1 MKPKQKAVSIATF
14 ALIMLLVPM
23 HGFAQSGAD
32 QWKFS
37 LTPLFVASQRGGI
50 AALRAAAGERRV
62 PNVSVDAE
70 DILSSLDFAFML
82 TGDARKGRW
91 SVAAD
96 FIYLALSN
104 DKSNIKSVSFN
115 AGPGPVNVTN
125 TTLNLGTNVDLDGNS
140 LTVMGGYS
148 IVDEP
153 NARAD
158 LIGGFRYLD
167 LEATTN
173 WMLSVTVTGPAGA
186 ASFARTGRGRVQGLT
201 AAEVT
206 GRNVGLS
213 ATARY

>member
-37 LTPLFVASQRGGI
+37 LTPYLWLPSAEAS
-50 AALRAAAGERRV
+50 LRYGPPPASGAS

-104 DKSNIKSVSFN
+104 DKSNIKSVDFN

-125 TTLNLGTNVDLDGNS
+125 TTLNLGTNVDLKGTVW
-140 LTVMGGYS
+140 TVMGGYS

-153 NARAD
+153 NARVD

-173 WMLSVTVTGPAGA
+173 WMLSATVTGPAGA

-201 AAEVT
+201 VAEVT